1 MNPNEMMSVE
11 EALDCVLS
19 HVAPLE
25 VETVSLLDAVGRV
38 VAEDLVSDCD
48 ITPFDHAAMDG
59 FAVRAAD
66 LMNASNDAPVSLQ
79 VVGEVP
85 AGSVFNGEVGVGEAV
100 RIMTGA
106 PVPDAADAVVKYE
119 IVDYLGGDG
128 RQGSAVSFSQ
138 PATFFE
144 NIRAK
149 GEEIA
154 QGEVAIRVC
163 YGGRRCPSWW
173 HSCSAD
179 DRPR

>member
-19 HVAPLE
+19 HVVPLE

-38 VAEDLVSDCD
+38 VAEDLISDCD

-66 LMNASNDAPVSLQ
+66 LANASEDSPVSLQ

-85 AGSVFNGEVGVGEAV
+85 AGSVFNGEIGFGETA

-106 PVPDAADAVVKYE
+106 SVPDGADAVVKSPITLVVTE
-119 IVDYLGGDG
+119 G
-128 RQGSAVSFSQ
+128 RGAPFRSL
-138 PATFFE
+138 
-144 NIRAK
+144 
-149 GEEIA
+149 
-154 QGEVAIRVC
+154 
-163 YGGRRCPSWW
+163 GRRRLSKT
-173 HSCSAD
+173 SALKVK
-179 DRPR
+179 R